1 MFKATLIAVDGP
13 SGAGKTT
20 LAGELAA
27 AFSRAGL
34 RVQVVQ
40 LDTLCGG
47 WDDLAGGVG
56 RARTL
61 AQAFHAGLPLIT
73 PRYDWIAGSWQP
85 PVVLP
90 RPEVLIFD
98 GCGAACDQIAAPW
111 RVWCHAPGAI
121 RAARVKQ
128 RDAYDWSEH
137 WLPWQ
142 RQHAALRYRAR
153 RGYCAGAL
161 ACQWRY
167 FSADSSSLGAAWY
180 AAKISTTITSVSVP
194 VASSGGMTSNSLEPT
209 R

>member
-1 MFKATLIAVDGP
+1 MFNATLIAVDGP

-20 LAGELAA
+20 LTRQLAA
-27 AFSRAGL
+27 AFSRARR

-47 WDDLAGGVG
+47 WDDLAGGVS

-61 AQAFHAGLPLIT
+61 ASAFRAGLPLFA
-73 PRYDWIAGSWQP
+73 PRYNWVDGSWLP
-85 PVVLP
+85 AALLP
-90 RPEVLIFD
+90 RCEVLIFD
-98 GCGAACDQIAAPW
+98 GCGAACDEIAAPW
-111 RVWCHAPGAI
+111 RVWCQASSEI
-121 RAARVKQ
+121 RAARVRR
-128 RDAYDWSEH
+128 RDAYDWSAYWH
-137 WLPWQ
+137 TWQ

-153 RGYCAGAL
+153 RGYCAGAV

-167 FSADSSSLGAAWY
+167 FSADSPSLGAASY